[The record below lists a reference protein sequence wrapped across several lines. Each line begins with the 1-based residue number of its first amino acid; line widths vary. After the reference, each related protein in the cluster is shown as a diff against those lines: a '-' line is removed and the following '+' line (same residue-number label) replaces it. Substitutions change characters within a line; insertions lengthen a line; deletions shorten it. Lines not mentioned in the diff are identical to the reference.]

1 MEVKLAE
8 DPIVHECYNVQQ
20 GSPNDIALL
29 KVCSSRTRCYLFN
42 FITPALACWRCW
54 PHRLHPCLPSWT
66 GRWLHR
72 PDGKCLWWVWKA
84 GVEPS
89 FLENLDS
96 GDLWIHFVCDC
107 VLLTGE
113 TCKSQITISS
123 YQGWGTTY
131 SCAPSI
137 APILQEVEVPIV
149 SDTVCEAVSSNSPFN
164 QSTIGGGCA
173 TILNIVNYTNL
184 ISPDMVCAGSAG
196 KTVHTYYMVIF
207 EQ

>member
-1 MEVKLAE
+1 MQKLIQKFEFGFIQFKKIFIQLENQGIE
-8 DPIVHECYNVQQ
+8 DHY
-20 GSPNDIALL
+20 
-29 KVCSSRTRCYLFN
+29 F
-42 FITPALACWRCW
+42 
-54 PHRLHPCLPSWT
+54 
-66 GRWLHR
+66 
-72 PDGKCLWWVWKA
+72 
-84 GVEPS
+84 EPS

-149 SDTVCEAVSSNSPFN
+149 SDTVCEAASSNSPFN

>member
-1 MEVKLAE
+1 MGCGGCEKDQQCSKPGHTRYFYPPFNRMEVKLAE

-89 FLENLDS
+89 FLDKLDS
-96 GDLWIHFVCDC
+96 GGLWMHVAGEC
-107 VLLTGE
+107 VDWWNL
-113 TCKSQITISS
+113 KITNHNL
-123 YQGWGTTY
+123 
-131 SCAPSI
+131 SI
-137 APILQEVEVPIV
+137 PRL
-149 SDTVCEAVSSNSPFN
+149 
-164 QSTIGGGCA
+164 G
-173 TILNIVNYTNL
+173 
-184 ISPDMVCAGSAG
+184 
-196 KTVHTYYMVIF
+196 
-207 EQ
+207 